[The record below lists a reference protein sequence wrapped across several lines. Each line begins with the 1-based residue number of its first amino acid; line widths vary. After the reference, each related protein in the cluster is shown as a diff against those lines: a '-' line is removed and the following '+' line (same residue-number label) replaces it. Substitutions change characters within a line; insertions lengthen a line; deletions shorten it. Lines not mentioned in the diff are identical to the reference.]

1 MTSLERDER
10 RKQQYQAFLLGQ
22 QKPAPSP
29 STTNSR
35 WFDVPIV
42 PIVVQQPIVE
52 VQQPVIVVQQPAVVK
67 EVIEQ
72 ITIQP
77 AKKRLKAPRRRSAP
91 TLKTRCYAQNRRARC
106 LGLTEQVTEADL
118 QAIIDRD
125 VLCQV
130 CGTNRRLTFD
140 HIQPLARGG
149 RHHLSNLQLLCLS
162 CNCRKSTRE

>member
-42 PIVVQQPIVE
+42 PVVVQQP
-52 VQQPVIVVQQPAVVK
+52 
-67 EVIEQ
+67 
-72 ITIQP
+72 T
-77 AKKRLKAPRRRSAP
+77 KARRERFVP
-91 TLKTRCYAQNRRARC
+91 TLKARCYAQNRRARC